1 MDGHLAAHRTAAM
14 ELLITA
20 ARDFIALFVIVSPL
34 GAVPL
39 FLGMTQ
45 GDSEVRRRTTAR
57 IAAIATILVL
67 VSTALGGPWI
77 FAFFGISVDA
87 FRIGGGILLFMIAL
101 DFVNFRGVRT
111 KSTEQEYEEGVR
123 KPETGLIPLAIPM
136 LAGPGAIT
144 TVMVLEGNNRHGVLG
159 TLALLGSITAIGL
172 VTYVILATASRL
184 QRYLTPVTLGVITR
198 LEGLLLA
205 AIAVELVVAG
215 ATNLVLGILKQ
226 R

>member
-1 MDGHLAAHRTAAM
+1 
-14 ELLITA
+14 
-20 ARDFIALFVIVSPL
+20 
-34 GAVPL
+34 
-39 FLGMTQ
+39 
-45 GDSEVRRRTTAR
+45 
-57 IAAIATILVL
+57 
-67 VSTALGGPWI
+67 
-77 FAFFGISVDA
+77 
-87 FRIGGGILLFMIAL
+87 
-101 DFVNFRGVRT
+101 
-111 KSTEQEYEEGVR
+111 
-123 KPETGLIPLAIPM
+123 M